1 MNYYS
6 SDLSKFS
13 TRPQL
18 SVVAPMYNEEENLSE
33 LFTRLTET
41 LNQIG
46 MTYEIICVNDGSRDN
61 TLERVDSDLAP
72 FSLGVA

>member
-1 MNYYS
+1 
-6 SDLSKFS
+6 
-13 TRPQL
+13 
-18 SVVAPMYNEEENLSE
+18 MYNEEENLSE

-46 MTYEIICVNDGSRDN
+46 KTYEIICVNDGSRDN